1 MLRRRLV
8 DDARR
13 HNLNIGVY
21 TIDTPAQLLRMQRYG
36 VDMVFTNHPEIILPC
51 LANV

>member
-1 MLRRRLV
+1 
-8 DDARR
+8 
-13 HNLNIGVY
+13 
-21 TIDTPAQLLRMQRYG
+21 LRMQRYG